1 MQADEPFSPRSM
13 PSRLLNSMFIALVAA
28 ALPAVAGAQT
38 TNMSATATVVT
49 PLTVS
54 KVTDLAYGTV
64 YPGLDKIISGSSNAT
79 LMGKFT
85 IAGYSTSTVYISFTL
100 PATLAGSGTAAG
112 QALTINTWNGYQGVG
127 ATQNTGGTAFTPSA
141 STTSVLLGASASNVY
156 IGATV
161 QPTYIQIAGPYTGT
175 IVMTT
180 VYSGS

>member
-1 MQADEPFSPRSM
+1 MRKHLV
-13 PSRLLNSMFIALVAA
+13 RLSLVAVAAIALSGTAR
-28 ALPAVAGAQT
+28 AQT

-49 PLTVS
+49 PLTVT

-64 YPGLDKIISGSSNAT
+64 YPGLDKIISGSSNST

-85 IAGYSTSTVYISFTL
+85 IAGFSTATVYISFTL
-100 PATLAGSGTAAG
+100 PTTLAGSGTAAG
-112 QALTINTWNGYQGVG
+112 QSLIINAWNGYQGVG

-161 QPTYIQIAGPYTGT
+161 QPTYSQVAGPYTGT